1 MAQIGEGSLELRNPK
16 QKFISKV
23 IPDYLADFDN
33 LNEESTAT
41 IQLSQD
47 LNPRILLVW
56 DLCLW
61 LS

>member
-33 LNEESTAT
+33 LNEELTAT

-47 LNPRILLVW
+47 LNPRIHLVW